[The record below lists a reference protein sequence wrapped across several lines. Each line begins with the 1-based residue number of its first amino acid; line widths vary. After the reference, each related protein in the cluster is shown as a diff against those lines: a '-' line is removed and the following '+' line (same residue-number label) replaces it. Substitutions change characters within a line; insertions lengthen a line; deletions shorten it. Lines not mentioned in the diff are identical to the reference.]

1 MATFLL
7 EIGTE
12 ELPADFAGSA
22 LDQLEQRVRRDL
34 VEARL
39 SSGTIRVDGTPR
51 RLVLRLE
58 DLPARQEDRSE
69 ERKGPPAQ
77 QAFRDGVSTPAA
89 VGFAR
94 RCGVEPEDLEVRDTE
109 KGAFVFARTL
119 ERGRA
124 TAEVLAELAPAWIWS
139 LQGRRFMRWGDGE
152 SRFSRPIRWLVAL
165 LDGAVVPIT
174 LADCD
179 PPVRSDRLSRG
190 HRLHADSVVI
200 DSAASYGS
208 TLAAASVQV
217 DRQARATAIRQAITT
232 AAEASNARPDLPD
245 SLFEELLDLVESPR
259 LIEGAIEERFLAL
272 PPEVLSTVMRAHQ
285 RYVPLQRQDAPA
297 DSLALE
303 AGSQLLPRFLCIGN
317 GLDAAAATIR
327 RGNERVLR
335 ARLADAEFFL
345 AADRS
350 TASIDRR
357 EQLARVTFAEG
368 LGSLRDRVER
378 LEWCTDV
385 LLERLPLNPPTA
397 DHARRAVHLC
407 KHDLVSQM
415 VGEFPE
421 LQGVMGGKYLLAEG
435 EPRAVALA
443 VLEHYLP
450 RGAGDALPGSD
461 AGAVVALAER
471 LELLLSIYAK
481 GERPS
486 GSSDPYALRRAGNGL
501 LQILWERGWRLDL
514 VALLKRCSGHWAEL
528 FPGFAVDGP
537 ALASE
542 LAEFLRQRLVS
553 LLEEEGF
560 PVDLIQAVAGEGL
573 PLDRVLADPADARSR
588 VKLLC
593 SLIEDGELAAVQAV
607 VQRASRLAEKGNL
620 PESVRSPEGVV
631 DAALFEKNSE
641 AEMLKAVQALAP
653 FATGS
658 DSRKP
663 RKIRISKVATKK
675 THSLVPAWLSPY
687 SRDRRFFAVPSN
699 RYSRLACGLAN
710 NAPILERFFD
720 GSDSVLVMADDPAVR
735 ANRLNLLAVLRN
747 QASVLADFTRLR
759 SREYSPPKDSTK

>member
-1 MATFLL
+1 
-7 EIGTE
+7 
-12 ELPADFAGSA
+12 
-22 LDQLEQRVRRDL
+22 
-34 VEARL
+34 
-39 SSGTIRVDGTPR
+39 
-51 RLVLRLE
+51 
-58 DLPARQEDRSE
+58 
-69 ERKGPPAQ
+69 
-77 QAFRDGVSTPAA
+77 
-89 VGFAR
+89 
-94 RCGVEPEDLEVRDTE
+94 
-109 KGAFVFARTL
+109 
-119 ERGRA
+119 
-124 TAEVLAELAPAWIWS
+124 
-139 LQGRRFMRWGDGE
+139 
-152 SRFSRPIRWLVAL
+152 
-165 LDGAVVPIT
+165 VPIT

-179 PPVRSDRLSRG
+179 PPLHSDRISRG
-190 HRLHADSVVI
+190 HRLHADPVVI
-200 DSAASYGS
+200 DTATAYVGA
-208 TLAAASVQV
+208 LAAADVQV
-217 DRQARATAIRQAITT
+217 DRQARASAIRQAITA
-232 AAEASNARPDLPD
+232 AAEASTARPDLPD
-245 SLFEELLDLVESPR
+245 ALFEELVDLVESPR
-259 LIEGAIEERFLAL
+259 LIEGAIEERFLDL

-297 DSLALE
+297 DPLALE

-385 LLERLPLNPPTA
+385 LLERLPLKPPTA
-397 DHARRAVHLC
+397 DHARRAAHLC

-481 GERPS
+481 GERPT

-514 VALLKRCSGHWAEL
+514 PDLLQRCSSQWAAL
-528 FPGFAVDGP
+528 FPAFEVNSA
-537 ALASE
+537 ALAAE

-560 PVDLIQAVAGEGL
+560 AVDVVQAVAGEGL
-573 PLDRVLADPADARSR
+573 ALERVLADPADARR
-588 VKLLC
+588 RAELLQALRR
-593 SLIEDGELAAVQAV
+593 SGELAAVQAV
-607 VQRASRLAEKGNL
+607 VQRASRLADKGTL
-620 PESVRSPEGVV
+620 ACGVCSPSGVV
-631 DAALFEKNSE
+631 VEALFEKGSE
-641 AEMLKAVQALAP
+641 AGMLKVLRELEP
-653 FATGS
+653 VATGK
-658 DSRKP
+658 DPDR
-663 RKIRISKVATKK
+663 
-675 THSLVPAWLSPY
+675 Y
-687 SRDRRFFAVPSN
+687 RD
-699 RYSRLACGLAN
+699 LARGLAES
-710 NAPILERFFD
+710 ASTLAAFFD
-720 GSDSVLVMADDPAVR
+720 GADSVLVMAEDPAVR
-735 ANRLNLLAVLRN
+735 RNRLNLLGVLRN
-747 QASVLADFTRLR
+747 QAAVLADFNRLAG
-759 SREYSPPKDSTK
+759 

>member
-22 LDQLEQRVRRDL
+22 LEQLEQRVRRDL
-34 VEARL
+34 AEARI

-51 RLVLRLE
+51 RLALRLA
-58 DLPARQEDRSE
+58 DLPERQEDRSE

-77 QAFRDGVSTPAA
+77 QAFRDGVPTPAA

-94 RCGVEPEDLEVRDTE
+94 RCGVEPEDLEVRETD

-119 ERGRA
+119 ERGRGL
-124 TAEVLAELAPAWIWS
+124 AEVLAELAPSWIWS
-139 LQGRRFMRWGDGE
+139 LQGRRFMRWGNGE

-190 HRLHADSVVI
+190 HRLHADPLVI
-200 DSAASYGS
+200 DTAASYGP
-208 TLAAASVQV
+208 TLAAADVQV
-217 DRQARATAIRQAITT
+217 DRPARATAIRQAITA
-232 AAEASNARPDLPD
+232 AAEAANARPDLPD
-245 SLFEELLDLVESPR
+245 SLFEELVDLVESPR

-285 RYVPLQRQDAPA
+285 RYVPLQRRDASA
-297 DSLALE
+297 DPLALE

-317 GLDAAAATIR
+317 GLDAASATIR

-385 LLERLPLNPPTA
+385 LLEWLPLPA
-397 DHARRAVHLC
+397 LIGHHARRAAHLC

-421 LQGVMGGKYLLAEG
+421 LQGVMGGKYVLAEG
-435 EPRAVALA
+435 EPREVALA

-481 GERPS
+481 GERPT

-514 VALLKRCSGHWAEL
+514 PALLQRCTTQWSVMFPSFQVDSG
-528 FPGFAVDGP
+528 
-537 ALASE
+537 ALAAE

-560 PVDLIQAVAGEGL
+560 PVDVVQSVAGEGL
-573 PLDRVLADPADARSR
+573 ALERVLADPADARR
-588 VKLLC
+588 RAELLQVLRR
-593 SLIEDGELAAVQAV
+593 SGELAAVQAV
-607 VQRASRLAEKGNL
+607 VQRASRLAEKGTL
-620 PESVRSPEGVV
+620 ASGVCSPSGVV
-631 DAALFEKNSE
+631 EPALFEKGSE
-641 AEMLKAVQALAP
+641 AAMLEVLRQLEP
-653 FATGS
+653 VITGN
-658 DSRKP
+658 D
-663 RKIRISKVATKK
+663 
-675 THSLVPAWLSPY
+675 L
-687 SRDRRFFAVPSN
+687 N
-699 RYSRLACGLAN
+699 RYLLLARGLAES
-710 NAPILERFFD
+710 ASTLAAFFD
-720 GSDSVLVMADDPAVR
+720 GADSVLVMAEDPAVR
-735 ANRLNLLAVLRN
+735 SNRLNLLGVLRN
-747 QASVLADFTRLR
+747 QAAVLADFNRL
-759 SREYSPPKDSTK
+759 SG